1 MFATLVDA
9 RTALERASKRP
20 VPFCSEYW
28 DVYGH
33 AEYLAAL
40 RESGQVLAFSI
51 YLPTGYS
58 GPLAELHQ
66 CSIFPS
72 THRRYLRRW
81 QDHSRK
87 SAHLMQARPQRLA
100 ASPTYDDIRW

>member
-72 THRRYLRRW
+72 THRRYLRR
-81 QDHSRK
+81 
-87 SAHLMQARPQRLA
+87 
-100 ASPTYDDIRW
+100 